1 VPDDRF
7 DFPAPNFARPINNWL
22 GVAGQPPTI
31 EQAMEHQ
38 RRWGENRTMAERLA
52 DIAGKT
58 GETAWN
64 ALPTTIGA
72 KWMERQMQTDPRQ
85 NDPEAVR
92 GVADVALSTV
102 GGGMLGAERG
112 ALGMAGGKG
121 IPKELY
127 HVAGPEYQSGS
138 PLQSLYRRLGNEAY
152 DEFAKRWPEAGDLG
166 QYHAHNTFFYDN
178 LADALDHADNFGGKV
193 LKVDP
198 SQVGG
203 LTRDKLERPHG
214 AKEGYFVT
222 TEDVPHTAISPVAE
236 TAGEGIRAYHG
247 SPHDFEKFDVSKI
260 GTGEGAQAYGHGLYF
275 AERPGV
281 AESYKTSL
289 SSAMIDKKPADKFL
303 EDMPKI
309 DTIYDAIRH
318 LKEKGQSP
326 TIEDAAKFMDT
337 SSIPAER
344 RVAEAIKTYGS
355 LDNVRRMMNKADV
368 PIFDKMVK
376 EGRVEA
382 NPGKMYEVAI
392 KAHPDEFLDWD
403 KPLSEQHPKVQEA
416 VKATATYQDR
426 LAGHKAGKLRHP
438 DEASGAQWLS
448 FLKDEADLH
457 SAGTAGPLDAAGLSS
472 FPASAGVNPS
482 TLPEQILKSRGI
494 PGIKYLDQGSRAKG
508 EGSRNYVVFHHDLV
522 DIMKKYGLAGLSA
535 LPAAG
540 AYHFRDADI
549 GKK

>member
-7 DFPAPNFARPINNWL
+7 DFPTPNFARPINNWL

-38 RRWGENRTMAERLA
+38 RRWGENRTMAQQLA

-64 ALPTTIGA
+64 AMPTTIGA

-92 GVADVALSTV
+92 GAADVAMSTV
-102 GGGMLGAERG
+102 GAGMLGAEHG
-112 ALGMAGGKG
+112 ALGSAGGK
-121 IPKELY
+121 
-127 HVAGPEYQSGS
+127 
-138 PLQSLYRRLGNEAY
+138 
-152 DEFAKRWPEAGDLG
+152 
-166 QYHAHNTFFYDN
+166 
-178 LADALDHADNFGGKV
+178 
-193 LKVDP
+193 
-198 SQVGG
+198 
-203 LTRDKLERPHG
+203 
-214 AKEGYFVT
+214 
-222 TEDVPHTAISPVAE
+222 
-236 TAGEGIRAYHG
+236 GIRAYHG
-247 SPHDFEKFDVSKI
+247 SPHDFDKFDVSKI
-260 GTGEGAQAYGHGLYF
+260 GTGEGAQAYGHGIYV
-275 AERPGV
+275 AENPSV
-281 AESYKTSL
+281 AESYRTAGPAGNVPPPTYEAPSDVLTRHAEDFGKLAVSNPLLIKGFGALDVKSRSDVLPVMRGLLQDPEIGKAVVRLLPVDVMHMLGGKQLTPEVLLHNPSMLVDLLPANANDLVSSRVKAVDVL
-289 SSAMIDKKPADKFL
+289 SSYVARATAERPLIGPQSTYMLKEALAARGADKGDL
-303 EDMPKI
+303 HVRSEVP
-309 DTIYDAIRH
+309 Y
-318 LKEKGQSP
+318 P
-326 TIEDAAKFMDT
+326 TK
-337 SSIPAER
+337 S
-344 RVAEAIKTYGS
+344 
-355 LDNVRRMMNKADV
+355 
-368 PIFDKMVK
+368 
-376 EGRVEA
+376 
-382 NPGKMYEVAI
+382 GKMYEVAI

-438 DEASGAQWLS
+438 DEASGSQWLS

-482 TLPEQILKSRGI
+482 TLPEQIFKSRGI
-494 PGIKYLDQGSRAKG
+494 PGIKYLDQGSRNTVARPELVTNADGTQQWATKSATGVLRRFSSKEAADKFWQGAEDKG
-508 EGSRNYVVFHHDLV
+508 RTRNYVVFHHDLV